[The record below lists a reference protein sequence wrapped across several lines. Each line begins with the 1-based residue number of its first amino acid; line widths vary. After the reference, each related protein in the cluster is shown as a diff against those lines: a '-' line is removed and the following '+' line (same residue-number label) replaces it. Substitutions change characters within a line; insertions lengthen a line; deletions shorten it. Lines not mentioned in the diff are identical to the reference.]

1 MEVGHESPTI
11 STIVD
16 KFVGKQV
23 WLNAADTKTLY
34 ALNLIECL
42 NKVDKAFV
50 AFALELT
57 YVHTS

>member
-1 MEVGHESPTI
+1 MGHESPTGC
-11 STIVD
+11 TIVD
-16 KFVGKQV
+16 KLVGKQV
-23 WLNAADTKTLY
+23 WLDAADTKTLY

-42 NKVDKAFV
+42 DEVDKALV